1 METTNPRKSG
11 ALILNNLIM
20 FNEAELL
27 LEQQIKVDFFEPIQE
42 IINNKTTENKQQG
55 YAEWYHKEENK
66 WMSPKECFFSEEDQL
81 HLATF

>member
-42 IINNKTTENKQQG
+42 IINNKTTENK
-55 YAEWYHKEENK
+55 
-66 WMSPKECFFSEEDQL
+66 
-81 HLATF
+81 